1 LPSRKY
7 YIIAKRV
14 NQQGKI
20 EMRETLKDKAKVL
33 VTGVGG
39 FIGSHLAEA
48 LIKKGYKVVGLL
60 APEEDSP
67 WIKNIDAAFI
77 YGDITDKN
85 SLYKAVESIDG
96 ITCIYHL
103 ASLLG
108 ESTSEKIYQTNF
120 EGTKNL
126 VDVCLD
132 LGTKLNRFLFASS
145 VAAIGPAQNKEI
157 FDEEARCK
165 PVSDY
170 GRSKLLAEQFLSSV
184 KTRLPITIVRLPLV
198 YGPRNFWGFFYLYQ
212 VVSKGIRIDIGQAE
226 TTVGFVT
233 DIVNGIILASES
245 HIAVGKTYHLGE
257 DKAYSSNE
265 VMNIIAKA
273 LEKKTV
279 KLKVPF
285 SLLNLTALLF
295 ELYAEI
301 TGTKSVFQ
309 RKAVTDY
316 FKHRY
321 WRVDV
326 SKAKR
331 EFGFEAKVPFETG
344 AKITAD
350 WYKKEGVI

>member
-1 LPSRKY
+1 MK
-7 YIIAKRV
+7 
-14 NQQGKI
+14 G
-20 EMRETLKDKAKVL
+20 TLKNRTKVL

-60 APEEDSP
+60 APEKESP
-67 WIKNIDAAFI
+67 WLKNLDAAFI
-77 YGDITDKN
+77 YGDITDKG
-85 SLYKAVESIDG
+85 SLYKAVEGIKD

-108 ESTSEKIYQTNF
+108 EAPGEKIYQTNF
-120 EGTKNL
+120 DGTKNL

-132 LGTKLNRFLFASS
+132 LGIKLNRFLFASS
-145 VAAIGPAQNKEI
+145 VAAMGPAQKKEI
-157 FDEEARCK
+157 FDEEVRCK

-170 GRSKLLAEQFLSSV
+170 GRSKLLAEQFLNSV
-184 KTRLPITIVRLPLV
+184 KTRLPLTIVRLPLV

-212 VVSKGIRIDIGQAE
+212 VINKGIRIDIGQAE
-226 TTVGFVT
+226 TNVGFVT
-233 DIVNGIILASES
+233 DIVNGIISASES
-245 HIAVGKTYHLGE
+245 HIAAGKTYHLGE

-273 LEKKTV
+273 LGKKTV
-279 KLKVPF
+279 RLKVPF
-285 SLLNLTALLF
+285 SLLYLTAIVF

-331 EFGFEAKVPFETG
+331 EFGFEAKIPFETG

-350 WYKKEGVI
+350 WYKKEGFI